1 MENQIPVATDRNVFT
16 MLNYTTRREETVGLI
31 PVNFALFLIALNILF
46 AIFTFLGNLLILT
59 SLPRVYSVHPPTKL
73 LFRCLAI
80 ADLCVAP
87 ISLPTH
93 ITSLFRGISNVNLI
107 ILKYATNINY
117 LLSIMLCEVSIF
129 TSTAISLDRFLAL
142 HLGLRYRIFVT
153 LKRVRFVVI
162 LFWLT
167 GISNGIMFIVSG
179 SAIALSVAVVLT
191 VLSVFVSTFSY
202 TKIFLMLRQ
211 RHVQIQDQGDT
222 ARIMVNIAKYKE
234 TVSSIKV
241 VQLALIAC
249 YLPAIVVVSFQALEK
264 ATQIAW
270 ELTISLLFFNSALN
284 PILYTW
290 RIKALRQAVKDTIR
304 RILCPSSS

>member
-1 MENQIPVATDRNVFT
+1 
-16 MLNYTTRREETVGLI
+16 
-31 PVNFALFLIALNILF
+31 
-46 AIFTFLGNLLILT
+46 
-59 SLPRVYSVHPPTKL
+59 
-73 LFRCLAI
+73 
-80 ADLCVAP
+80 
-87 ISLPTH
+87 
-93 ITSLFRGISNVNLI
+93 
-107 ILKYATNINY
+107 
-117 LLSIMLCEVSIF
+117 MLCEVSIF

-153 LKRVRFVVI
+153 LKRVRLVVI
-162 LFWLT
+162 LFWLA

>member
-1 MENQIPVATDRNVFT
+1 

-87 ISLPTH
+87 ISLPIH

-107 ILKYATNINY
+107 IFKHARNINY

-129 TSTAISLDRFLAL
+129 TSASISLDRFLAL

-153 LKRVRFVVI
+153 LKRVRLVVI
-162 LFWLT
+162 LFWLA

-179 SAIALSVAVVLT
+179 SAIALSVAVVLF

-222 ARIMVNIAKYKE
+222 DRIIVNIAKYKE

-241 VQLALIAC
+241 VQLALVAC
-249 YLPAIVVVSFQALEK
+249 YLPVIVVVSFQALEK

-304 RILCPSSS
+304 RILCPSSP

>member
-31 PVNFALFLIALNILF
+31 PVDFALFLIALNILI

-87 ISLPTH
+87 ISLPLH

-129 TSTAISLDRFLAL
+129 TSAAISLDRFLAL

-153 LKRVRFVVI
+153 LKRVRWVVI
-162 LFWLT
+162 LFWLA
-167 GISNGIMFIVSG
+167 GISNGIMFIVLG
-179 SAIALSVAVVLT
+179 SAIALSVVVVLF

-211 RHVQIQDQGDT
+211 RHFQIQDQGDT

-241 VQLALIAC
+241 LQLALIAC

-304 RILCPSSS
+304 RILCPSSP

>member
-87 ISLPTH
+87 ISLPIH

-107 ILKYATNINY
+107 IFKHARNINY

-129 TSTAISLDRFLAL
+129 TSASISLDRFLAL

-153 LKRVRFVVI
+153 LKRVRLVVI
-162 LFWLT
+162 LFWLA

-179 SAIALSVAVVLT
+179 SAIALSVAVVLF

-222 ARIMVNIAKYKE
+222 DRIIVNIAKYKE

-241 VQLALIAC
+241 VQLALVAC
-249 YLPAIVVVSFQALEK
+249 YLPVIVVVSFQALEK

-304 RILCPSSS
+304 RILCPSSP